1 MGIAASLTNIINLFV
16 TELQTPVAVVLGLVI
31 IVNGY
36 RLLTGN
42 SQTVEKAKSALI
54 IALVGLFLV
63 LAGPKIADIVKTEV
77 EQNANNIGQV
87 QNNGGGLQSAGG
99 N

>member
-63 LAGPKIADIVKTEV
+63 LAGPKIADIVKSEV

-87 QNNGGGLQSAGG
+87 QNNGGGLQAAGG